1 MSMLRSIRF
10 GTFYYDITANQ
21 ALENVEQEGVGLILL
36 FSFIIATAESL
47 LLV

>member
-47 LLV
+47 LFV